1 MKKALI
7 AVAVA
12 GAFAAPSAMAAE
24 LSTNV
29 YWSTAITMGETT
41 TTAADGTSTG
51 VDRGEVQDAGGNRL
65 MFTWTDTLDNGVG
78 VNAYLSFGNLGTTNL
93 GGVNVRNAN
102 IGFSGDFGKVQV
114 GTNEHFSETDL
125 LFDNSWGDYGNTG
138 DAIQFITLGQ
148 TGFNFTRRDG
158 ESVWFTSNDM
168 NGVQLRAVYIFGS
181 QNQTAAADP
190 EGTQIGLSYTSG
202 PLRVGINQATYSDYS
217 ANGGGNDAV
226 TASAITSGALSA
238 AVQGS
243 EAQMT
248 TLLASYD
255 LGVVNIKAAQ
265 WSIEQSGIAI
275 TNSTQVAAVGTT
287 TGLEATGRS
296 IYLGMPVGGGSL
308 WVQSSTLS
316 DQDQTVAGVTTA
328 IANSG
333 KSGWDVGYHHAMNAQ
348 VNFFLRYGVSDSEIE
363 FNNDFQTDAAGA
375 RADGAD
381 TGTEISELM
390 FGWQLMY

>member
-12 GAFAAPSAMAAE
+12 GAFAAPSVMAAE

-29 YWSTAITMGETT
+29 YWSTAITMGETD
-41 TTAADGTSTG
+41 TTAADSTTTG

-78 VNAYLSFGNLGTTNL
+78 VNAYLSFGNLGTANL

-114 GTNEHFSETDL
+114 GTNEHFTETDL
-125 LFDNSWGDYGNTG
+125 LFDPSWGDFGNTG
-138 DAIQFITLGQ
+138 DAISYIQLGQ
-148 TGFNFTRRDG
+148 SGFNFTRRDG

-168 NGVQLRAVYIFGS
+168 NGVQLRAAYIFGS
-181 QNQTAAADP
+181 QNQTALADP

-202 PLRVGINQATYSDYS
+202 PLRVGVNQATYSDYS
-217 ANGGGNDAV
+217 ANGGGTD
-226 TASAITSGALSA
+226 ASAFALLNGGASA

-265 WSIEQSGIAI
+265 WSIDQSGIAI
-275 TNSTQVAAVGTT
+275 TNSTQTAGVTT
-287 TGLEATGRS
+287 TTALEATGRS
-296 IYLGMPVGGGSL
+296 IFIGMPVGGGTL
-308 WVQSSTLS
+308 WAQSSHLS
-316 DQDQTVAGVTTA
+316 DQDQTVAGVTTP

-363 FNNDFQTDAAGA
+363 FNNDTSTATGA
-375 RADGAD
+375 IVDGAD
-381 TGTEISELM
+381 TATEISELM
-390 FGWQLMY
+390 IGWQLMY

>member
-1 MKKALI
+1 MKKTLI

-29 YWSTAITMGETT
+29 YWSTAITTGETT

-125 LFDNSWGDYGNTG
+125 LFDPSFGDFGNTG
-138 DAIQFITLGQ
+138 DAISYIQLGQ
-148 TGFNFTRRDG
+148 SGFNFTRRDG

-168 NGVQLRAVYIFGS
+168 NGIQLRAAYIFGS

-202 PLRVGINQATYSDYS
+202 ALRLGVNQATYSDYS
-217 ANGGGNDAV
+217 ANGGGTDISD
-226 TASAITSGALSA
+226 TAILLNGAASA

-265 WSIEQSGIAI
+265 WSIDQSGIAI
-275 TNSTQVAAVGTT
+275 TNSTQAAAAGTT
-287 TGLEATGRS
+287 TALEATGHS
-296 IYLGMPVGGGSL
+296 IFIGMPVGGGTL
-308 WVQSSTLS
+308 WAQSSSLS
-316 DQDQTVAGVTTA
+316 DQDATVAGVTTA

-333 KSGWDVGYHHAMNAQ
+333 KSGWDVGYHHAMNSQ
-348 VNFFLRYGVSDSEIE
+348 VNFFVRYGVSESEIE
-363 FNNDFQTDAAGA
+363 FNNDST
-375 RADGAD
+375 DGASVD
-381 TGTEISELM
+381 ETATEISEFM

>member
-12 GAFAAPSAMAAE
+12 GAFAAPSVMAAE

-29 YWSTAITMGETT
+29 YWSTAITMGDTTT
-41 TTAADGTSTG
+41 TTAAGVATD

-78 VNAYLSFGNLGTTNL
+78 VNAYLSFGNLGTANL

-114 GTNEHFSETDL
+114 GTNEHFTETDL
-125 LFDNSWGDYGNTG
+125 LFDPSFGDFGNTG
-138 DAIQFITLGQ
+138 DAISYIQLGQ
-148 TGFNFTRRDG
+148 SGFNFTRRDG

-202 PLRVGINQATYSDYS
+202 PLRVGVNQATYSDYS
-217 ANGGGNDAV
+217 ANGGGTDVSTV
-226 TASAITSGALSA
+226 TLLNGAASA

-265 WSIEQSGIAI
+265 WSIDQSGIAI
-275 TNSTQVAAVGTT
+275 TNSTQATGAGTT
-287 TGLEATGRS
+287 TALEATGRS
-296 IYLGMPVGGGSL
+296 IFIGMPVGGGTL
-308 WVQSSTLS
+308 WAQSSTLS
-316 DQDQTVAGVTTA
+316 DQDQTVAGVTTP

-333 KSGWDVGYHHAMNAQ
+333 KSGWDVGYHHAMNSQ
-348 VNFFLRYGVSDSEIE
+348 VNLFVRYGVSDSEIE
-363 FNNDFQTDAAGA
+363 FNNDTSTATGA
-375 RADGAD
+375 IVDGAD
-381 TGTEISELM
+381 TATEISELM
-390 FGWQLMY
+390 IGWQLMY

>member
-78 VNAYLSFGNLGTTNL
+78 VNAYLSFGNLGTANL

-125 LFDNSWGDYGNTG
+125 LFDPSFGDFGNTG
-138 DAIQFITLGQ
+138 DAISYIQLGQ
-148 TGFNFTRRDG
+148 SGFNFTRRDG

-168 NGVQLRAVYIFGS
+168 NGIQLRAAYIFGS

-217 ANGGGNDAV
+217 ANGGGTD
-226 TASAITSGALSA
+226 ASAFALLNGAASA

-265 WSIEQSGIAI
+265 WSIEQDGISV
-275 TNSTQVAAVGTT
+275 TSSTGATA
-287 TGLEATGRS
+287 TGIEATGRS
-296 IYLGMPVGGGSL
+296 IYLGMPVGGGTL
-308 WVQSSTLS
+308 WAQSSTLS

-333 KSGWDVGYHHAMNAQ
+333 KSGWDVGYHHAMNSQ
-348 VNFFLRYGVSDSEIE
+348 VNFFVRYGVSESEIE
-363 FNNDFQTDAAGA
+363 FNDDTQQSAAGA
-375 RADGAD
+375 VTDGAD
-381 TGTEISELM
+381 TATEISEFM

>member
-41 TTAADGTSTG
+41 TTAADATSTG

-78 VNAYLSFGNLGTTNL
+78 VNAYLSFGNLGTANL

-138 DAIQFITLGQ
+138 DAIQYINLGQ

-168 NGVQLRAVYIFGS
+168 NGVQLRAAYIFGS

-217 ANGGGNDAV
+217 ANGGGTDISD
-226 TASAITSGALSA
+226 TAILLNGAASA

-265 WSIEQSGIAI
+265 WSIEQDGISV
-275 TNSTQVAAVGTT
+275 TSSTGATA
-287 TGLEATGRS
+287 TGIEATGRS

-333 KSGWDVGYHHAMNAQ
+333 KSGWDVGYHHAMNSQ
-348 VNFFLRYGVSDSEIE
+348 VNFFVRYGVSESEIE
-363 FNNDFQTDAAGA
+363 FNNDTSTATGA
-375 RADGAD
+375 VVDGAE
-381 TGTEISELM
+381 TATEISEFM

>member
-41 TTAADGTSTG
+41 TTAADATSTG

-78 VNAYLSFGNLGTTNL
+78 VNAYLSFGNLGTANL

-125 LFDNSWGDYGNTG
+125 LFDPSFGDFGNTG
-138 DAIQFITLGQ
+138 DAISYIQLGQ
-148 TGFNFTRRDG
+148 SGFNFTRRDG

-168 NGVQLRAVYIFGS
+168 NGIQLRAAYIFGS

-217 ANGGGNDAV
+217 ANGGGNDGLDAD
-226 TASAITSGALSA
+226 AILNGAASA

-265 WSIEQSGIAI
+265 WSIEQDGISV
-275 TNSTQVAAVGTT
+275 TSSTGATA
-287 TGLEATGRS
+287 TGIEATGRS

-333 KSGWDVGYHHAMNAQ
+333 KSGWDVGYHHAMNSQ
-348 VNFFLRYGVSDSEIE
+348 VNFFVRYGVSESEIE
-363 FNNDFQTDAAGA
+363 FNNDST
-375 RADGAD
+375 DGASVD
-381 TGTEISELM
+381 ETATEISELM
-390 FGWQLMY
+390 IGWQLMY

>member
-7 AVAVA
+7 AAAVA

-41 TTAADGTSTG
+41 TTAADATSTG

-78 VNAYLSFGNLGTTNL
+78 VNAYLSFGNLGTANL

-114 GTNEHFSETDL
+114 GTNEHFTETDL
-125 LFDNSWGDYGNTG
+125 LFDPSWGDFGNTG
-138 DAIQFITLGQ
+138 DAISYIQLGQ
-148 TGFNFTRRDG
+148 SGFNFTRRDG

-168 NGVQLRAVYIFGS
+168 NGVQLRAAYIFGS
-181 QNQTAAADP
+181 QNQTAGADP

-202 PLRVGINQATYSDYS
+202 PLRVGVNQATYSDYS
-217 ANGGGNDAV
+217 ANGGGTDVVDDVFLN
-226 TASAITSGALSA
+226 GAASA

-255 LGVVNIKAAQ
+255 LGVVNIKAAT
-265 WSIEQSGIAI
+265 WSIDQSGIAI
-275 TNSTQVAAVGTT
+275 TNSTQAAGAGTT
-287 TGLEATGRS
+287 TALEATGRS
-296 IYLGMPVGGGSL
+296 IFIGMPVGGGTL
-308 WVQSSTLS
+308 WAQSSTLS
-316 DQDQTVAGVTTA
+316 DQDATVAGVTTA

-333 KSGWDVGYHHAMNAQ
+333 KSGWDVGYHHAMNSQ
-348 VNFFLRYGVSDSEIE
+348 VNFFVRYGVSDSEIE
-363 FNNDFQTDAAGA
+363 FNNDVQTDAAGA

>member
-12 GAFAAPSAMAAE
+12 GAFAAPSVMAAE

-29 YWSTAITMGETT
+29 YWSTAITMGETD
-41 TTAADGTSTG
+41 TTAADSTTTG

-78 VNAYLSFGNLGTTNL
+78 VNAYLSFGNLGTANL

-125 LFDNSWGDYGNTG
+125 LFDPSFGDFGNTG
-138 DAIQFITLGQ
+138 DAISYIQLGQ
-148 TGFNFTRRDG
+148 SGFNFTRRDG

-168 NGVQLRAVYIFGS
+168 NGVQLRAAYIFGS

-202 PLRVGINQATYSDYS
+202 PLRVGVNQATYSDYS
-217 ANGGGNDAV
+217 ANGGGTDVVDDVFLN
-226 TASAITSGALSA
+226 GAASA

-255 LGVVNIKAAQ
+255 MGVVNLKAAQ
-265 WSIEQSGIAI
+265 WTIEQSGIAI
-275 TNSTQVAAVGTT
+275 TNSTQATDAGTT
-287 TGLEATGRS
+287 TALEATGRS
-296 IYLGMPVGGGSL
+296 IFIGMPVGGGTL
-308 WVQSSTLS
+308 WAQSSTLS
-316 DQDQTVAGVTTA
+316 DQDATVAGVTTA

-333 KSGWDVGYHHAMNAQ
+333 KSGWDVGYHHAMNSQ
-348 VNFFLRYGVSDSEIE
+348 VNFFVRYGVSDSEIE
-363 FNNDFQTDAAGA
+363 FNNDSSTA
-375 RADGAD
+375 
-381 TGTEISELM
+381 TGVIVDSAETATEISELM

>member
-41 TTAADGTSTG
+41 TTAADATSTG

-78 VNAYLSFGNLGTTNL
+78 VNAYLSFGNLGTANL

-125 LFDNSWGDYGNTG
+125 LFDPSFGDFGNTG
-138 DAIQFITLGQ
+138 DAISYIQLGQ
-148 TGFNFTRRDG
+148 SGFNFTRRDG

-168 NGVQLRAVYIFGS
+168 NGIQLRAAYIFGS

-217 ANGGGNDAV
+217 ANGGGNDGLDAD
-226 TASAITSGALSA
+226 AILNGAASA

-265 WSIEQSGIAI
+265 WSIDQSGIAI
-275 TNSTQVAAVGTT
+275 TNSTQAAAAGTT
-287 TGLEATGRS
+287 TALEATGHS
-296 IYLGMPVGGGSL
+296 IFIGMPVGGGTL
-308 WVQSSTLS
+308 WAQSSSLS
-316 DQDQTVAGVTTA
+316 DQDATVAGVTTA

-333 KSGWDVGYHHAMNAQ
+333 KSGWDVGYHHAMNSQ
-348 VNFFLRYGVSDSEIE
+348 VNFFVRYGVSESEIE
-363 FNNDFQTDAAGA
+363 FNNDST
-375 RADGAD
+375 DGASVD
-381 TGTEISELM
+381 ETATEISELM
-390 FGWQLMY
+390 IGWQLMY

>member
-41 TTAADGTSTG
+41 TTAADGTATAA
-51 VDRGEVQDAGGNRL
+51 DRGEVQDAGGNRL

-78 VNAYLSFGNLGTTNL
+78 VNAYLSFGNLGTTSL

-102 IGFSGDFGKVQV
+102 IGFSSDFGKIQV

-138 DAIQFITLGQ
+138 DAIQYINLGQ
-148 TGFNFTRRDG
+148 SGFNFTRRDG

-168 NGVQLRAVYIFGS
+168 NGIQLRAAYIFGS
-181 QNQTAAADP
+181 QNQTATADP

-202 PLRVGINQATYSDYS
+202 PLRVGVNQATYSDYS
-217 ANGGGNDAV
+217 ANGGGTD
-226 TASAITSGALSA
+226 ASAFALLNGGASA

-265 WSIEQSGIAI
+265 WAIEQSGISV
-275 TNSTQVAAVGTT
+275 TSSTGATA
-287 TGLEATGRS
+287 TGFEATGRS
-296 IYLGMPVGGGSL
+296 IYVGMPVGGGSL
-308 WVQSSTLS
+308 WVQSSALS

-333 KSGWDVGYHHAMNAQ
+333 KTGWDVGYHHAMNSQ
-348 VNFFLRYGVSDSEIE
+348 VNFFVRYGVSESEIE
-363 FNNDFQTDAAGA
+363 FNNDTSTATGA
-375 RADGAD
+375 VVDGAE
-381 TGTEISELM
+381 TATEISEFM